1 MEGNPYSTIFFKNL
15 FQLLGFVEFLV
26 FSTGITG
33 CLFEGFTCILKRKQ
47 LKVFI
52 SIKHKIIF
60 QLVEPV

>member
-26 FSTGITG
+26 FSTGVSG
-33 CLFEGFTCILKRKQ
+33 CLFEGFSCILKGKQ
-47 LKVFI
+47 LKAFL

-60 QLVEPV
+60 QLVEPI